1 MTRNARTHKRK
12 YRCRPLWVLQL
23 KDTMCYLAGMA
34 SIINTYPLADRAN
47 SLSCQPLLFV
57 SAGRSGTTLLRSM
70 LVAGGQIAIPPETQ
84 RIHTAIRKFVSLRH
98 IGWADLSRVIISLFE
113 SHQLFEVWETN
124 LQPTYQ
130 VVENLPRRERSLAR
144 IIDEVFMCYAAQQ
157 HPEATAWGDQ
167 SPLHTFFL
175 PWITRAFPCGKYLHL
190 LRDGRDA
197 IASLLERGKHM
208 DNGPSLEAATL
219 RWKTSVVRVQALQEA
234 LAPGQFLE
242 IRYEALVSEP
252 QKTLEEI
259 CAFANLEYRPAMLRY
274 WEAPTTVEHRHMP
287 YHRNIGK
294 PVFTSSIGTWRTR
307 LSPAQQ
313 EYVLAQTSDMLR
325 TLGYGDV

>member
-1 MTRNARTHKRK
+1 MTHHVRAHRRK
-12 YRCRPLWVLQL
+12 YRCQPLWILRL
-23 KDTMCYLAGMA
+23 KDTVCYLAGMA
-34 SIINTYPLADRAN
+34 SIINAYPLADRAN
-47 SLSCQPLLFV
+47 SLSCQPLLFM

-84 RIHTAIRKFVSLRH
+84 RIHVAIRKFVSLRH

-113 SHQLFEVWETN
+113 SHHWFELWESS
-124 LQPTYQ
+124 LQPAYQ

-167 SPLHTFFL
+167 SPIHTFFM
-175 PWITRAFPCGKYLHL
+175 PRIARAFPQGKYLHL

-197 IASLLERGKHM
+197 IASFLERGKYM
-208 DNGPSLEAATL
+208 ESGLGLEDATL
-219 RWKTSVVRVQALQEA
+219 RWKTSVIRARALQEE

-242 IRYEALVSEP
+242 VRYEALVSEP
-252 QKTLEEI
+252 QKNLAEI

-274 WEAPTTVEHRHMP
+274 WEASTTVEHRHMP
-287 YHRNIGK
+287 YHHNIGK
-294 PVFTSSIGTWRTR
+294 PVFTTSIGAWKTR
-307 LSPAQQ
+307 LSLTQQ
-313 EYVLAQTSDMLR
+313 EYVLAQTSDMLQ